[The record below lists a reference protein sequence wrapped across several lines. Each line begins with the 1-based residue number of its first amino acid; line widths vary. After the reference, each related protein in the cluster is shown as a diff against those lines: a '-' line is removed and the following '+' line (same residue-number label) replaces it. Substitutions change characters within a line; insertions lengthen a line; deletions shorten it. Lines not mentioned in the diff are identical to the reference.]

1 MILVTAF
8 GPYQHHRM
16 NASGVLVESLRR
28 DLPEEFAALRDRL
41 VFEVLRCEEISRES
55 EHQSLEAQLAELLAR
70 HRPTVCIH
78 TGQAP
83 SLDKVTIEKIAIN
96 SFLNEIIDA
105 GRPAAYWATLPGA
118 DALRDVLE
126 SEHIPA
132 KYSFYCGQLQCNH
145 ILFSSLHFA
154 EMSARSHQAGFIH
167 IPLLPEQVTEDNRDA
182 PSMPL
187 EMSRRALALVIRHVA
202 EALDQEEKRD
212 GDK

>member
-28 DLPEEFAALRDRL
+28 ELPDELAGLRDRL
-41 VFEVLRCEEISRES
+41 AFEVLRCEEISRES
-55 EHQSLEAQLAELLAR
+55 EHQSLEAQLAELLVR

-83 SLDKVTIEKIAIN
+83 AFNKVTIEKIAIN
-96 SFLNEIIDA
+96 SFLNEIIDPDL
-105 GRPAAYWATLPGA
+105 PAAYWSTLPGA

-126 SEHIPA
+126 REHIPA
-132 KYSFYCGQLQCNH
+132 DYSFYCGQHQCNH

-154 EMSARSHQAGFIH
+154 EMNANSHQAGFIH
-167 IPLLPEQVTEDNRDA
+167 IPLLPEQVTQDNRDA
-182 PSMPL
+182 PYMPL
-187 EMSRRALALVIRHVA
+187 EMSRKALALVIRHVA
-202 EALDQEEKRD
+202 EAL
-212 GDK
+212 G